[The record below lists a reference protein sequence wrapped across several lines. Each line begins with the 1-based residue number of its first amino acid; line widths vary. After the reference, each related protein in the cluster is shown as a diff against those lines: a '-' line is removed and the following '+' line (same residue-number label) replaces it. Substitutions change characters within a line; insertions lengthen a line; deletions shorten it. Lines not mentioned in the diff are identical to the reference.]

1 MKKYLF
7 LGFFILVTVVLGAK
21 ILQTTASQNKKY
33 ISPEQLS
40 LWVKNPDNAVI
51 EINEDYFY
59 VQEAIGST
67 AVTLEKPEI
76 LKGNFEINF
85 QLMSLTQATELHFAM
100 EKEKDLYDVEMT
112 ISANTNKIKLYKNK
126 LLVLEKDAILIKP
139 NAYYSFAIRHSEEGF
154 IFVVNEEKVLAMHIA
169 QTPVKFA
176 ITLIGKPNQPAA
188 FEIRDMVI
196 NPLR

>member
-7 LGFFILVTVVLGAK
+7 LGFFILVTVVLGAR

-100 EKEKDLYDVEMT
+100 EKEKDLYDAYPFVEY
-112 ISANTNKIKLYKNK
+112 AFDLFPDR
-126 LLVLEKDAILIKP
+126 LL
-139 NAYYSFAIRHSEEGF
+139 R
-154 IFVVNEEKVLAMHIA
+154 
-169 QTPVKFA
+169 
-176 ITLIGKPNQPAA
+176 
-188 FEIRDMVI
+188 
-196 NPLR
+196 